1 MGNIE
6 LYENACFWKAD
17 TVNKAFSLMSPI
29 RFYRDRLIAGSQEG
43 TWLLPGI
50 SILFL
55 MPGFLIPERT
65 SPKN

>member
-1 MGNIE
+1 MGNIKIY
-6 LYENACFWKAD
+6 LKACFWYAGAI
-17 TVNKAFSLMSPI
+17 NKTFSLMSPI
-29 RFYRDRLIAGSQEG
+29 QFYRDRLIAGSQEG

-65 SPKN
+65 SPEN